1 MIWLGIGVG
10 SPLLGWLSDR
20 WGRIRVIQLG
30 VVALA
35 AAAITAGMATG
46 MAEVQLGCGLF
57 LLGVGWSCTL
67 IAGSTLLSES
77 VGDEARSSTQGT
89 SDLMMNLM
97 GAAGGA
103 LAGVIIGLLN
113 YQWLCGLALVPVAL
127 LALGTLV
134 VDRR

>member
-1 MIWLGIGVG
+1 MIGAIANEGETRMGGLG
-10 SPLLGWLSDR
+10 
-20 WGRIRVIQLG
+20 
-30 VVALA
+30 A
-35 AAAITAGMATG
+35 
-46 MAEVQLGCGLF
+46 
-57 LLGVGWSCTL
+57 
-67 IAGSTLLSES
+67 
-77 VGDEARSSTQGT
+77 
-89 SDLMMNLM
+89 NLM